1 MPYKAGLIGI
11 IAALWMLCVVG
22 TGWAYFNL
30 PPVPPSD
37 EYGSLL
43 IDRLSTKSG
52 KKAVIF
58 SHWRHRAKFTCRV
71 CHSELDFAM
80 KANATPISET
90 ASRKGKFCGACHNGK
105 VAFKHAGNCDRC
117 HAGSLSAATKGFAAF
132 AKSVPIRTHYG
143 DGINWVELLNRGA
156 IKPRHY
162 LNMKSGDMQFAKVLS
177 LDAEGNMIPPAIFPH
192 KAHTDWLE
200 CNSCHPDIFNIKK
213 KTTQHFSMSSILKG
227 EFCGVCHLRVA
238 FPMNDC
244 RRCHPGMKE
253 QQS

>member
-1 MPYKAGLIGI
+1 MPYKTRLTGSVAVFLLVWAG
-11 IAALWMLCVVG
+11 G
-22 TGWAYFNL
+22 TACAYFDL
-30 PPVPPSD
+30 PPLPPAN

-43 IDRLSTKSG
+43 IDRLATKSG
-52 KKAVIF
+52 QKSVVF

-80 KANATPISET
+80 KANATPITEA

-105 VAFKHAGNCDRC
+105 LAFKHVGNCNRC
-117 HAGSLSAATKGFAAF
+117 HTGNIIAAAKGFAAF
-132 AKSVPIRTHYG
+132 ANSVPATTPYG
-143 DGINWVELLNRGA
+143 DGVNWVELLRGGT

-162 LNMKSGDMQFAKVLS
+162 LNMKSGDMPFAKVLS
-177 LDAEGNMIPPAIFPH
+177 LDAEGSMIPPAVFPH

-200 CNSCHPDIFNIKK
+200 CNSCHPDIFSIKK
-213 KTTQHFSMSSILKG
+213 KATQHFSMSSILKG

-253 QQS
+253 Q